1 MPGIA
6 APILAALT
14 QFAVGGLWAQTL
26 VPPAALGRGFFA
38 VCSLALLAV
47 EGIVLWVLGTGGGSR
62 WITTM
67 PPGIGGFLAAGFGA
81 SLLAYL
87 AALGLAG
94 ERAVRRTRAGALVLG
109 GALLVLP
116 AWEGRGALGPLGF
129 PLLLGN
135 AALGALVLGLAFVGM
150 LLGHAYL
157 NAPHLPLRL
166 IERVSRAF
174 LWAVLAQAGY
184 PVFAAGLLWVGGG
197 AAADAAV
204 AGLQEYL
211 LVVIL
216 RLGVGVGGSLT
227 VALII
232 QNCLRLPNVQAA
244 TGFYYV
250 AMLTVCLGEVLG
262 RFLLAHASLPL

>member
-26 VPPAALGRGFFA
+26 VPLTAVPRSFFA
-38 VCSLALLAV
+38 VCSLTLLAV
-47 EGIVLWVLGTGGGSR
+47 QGMVLWVLGAGADGRWTALPPGGGAV
-62 WITTM
+62 
-67 PPGIGGFLAAGFGA
+67 LAAAFGA

-87 AALGLAG
+87 VALGVGG
-94 ERAVRRTRAGALVLG
+94 ERGVRLTRAGALALG
-109 GALLVLP
+109 GGLLALR
-116 AWEGRGALGPLGF
+116 AWEGRAGLGPLGF

-135 AALGALVLGLAFVGM
+135 VALGAALPGLAFVGM
-150 LLGHAYL
+150 ILGHAYL

-174 LWAVLAQAGY
+174 LWAVLAQGGY
-184 PVFAAGLLWVGGG
+184 PILAAVLLWLGGG
-197 AAADAAV
+197 AAVEGAL

-232 QNCLRLPNVQAA
+232 RNCLRLPNVQAA

-262 RFLLAHASLPL
+262 RFLLAHANLPL

>member
-26 VPPAALGRGFFA
+26 VPLTGVPRSFFA
-38 VCSLALLAV
+38 VCSLTLLAV
-47 EGIVLWVLGTGGGSR
+47 EGIVLWVLGAGTDGRWTALPPRGGAL
-62 WITTM
+62 
-67 PPGIGGFLAAGFGA
+67 LAAAFGV

-87 AALGLAG
+87 VALGVGG
-94 ERAVRRTRAGALVLG
+94 ERGVRLVRAGALALG
-109 GALLVLP
+109 GGLLALR
-116 AWEGRGALGPLGF
+116 AWEGRAGLGPLGF

-135 AALGALVLGLAFVGM
+135 AALGAALPGLAFVGM

-174 LWAVLAQAGY
+174 LWAVLARGGY
-184 PVFAAGLLWVGGG
+184 PILAAALLWLGGG
-197 AAADAAV
+197 AAVEGAL

-232 QNCLRLPNVQAA
+232 RNCLRLPNVQAA

-262 RFLLAHASLPL
+262 RFLLAHANLPL